1 MIDVVIGFDK
11 EKGEFNLYEPTT
23 DTLLITTSLGELF
36 IKFDEF
42 LKLNGLIQGAD
53 ILNTAE
59 INYHIDS
66 ATFIAM
72 VSSNAS
78 LLKRLNTAPSGFM
91 ISSQRFGIQNNNFQN
106 NNNQKGDFKDYKKK
120 YNRSTG
126 TFSKSSF
133 NSSNKKFGNK

>member
-11 EKGEFNLYEPTT
+11 EKEEFNLYEPST

-42 LKLNGLIQGAD
+42 LKLNGLISGAD

-66 ATFIAM
+66 PTFIAM
-72 VSSNAS
+72 VSSNAA
-78 LLKRLNTAPSGFM
+78 LLKRLNSAPSGFM
-91 ISSQRFGIQNNNFQN
+91 ISSQKFGIQNNNYQN
-106 NNNQKGDFKDYKKK
+106 NNNQKEFKDYKKK
-120 YNRSTG
+120 YNRSSG

-133 NSSNKKFGNK
+133 NNSNKKFGNK